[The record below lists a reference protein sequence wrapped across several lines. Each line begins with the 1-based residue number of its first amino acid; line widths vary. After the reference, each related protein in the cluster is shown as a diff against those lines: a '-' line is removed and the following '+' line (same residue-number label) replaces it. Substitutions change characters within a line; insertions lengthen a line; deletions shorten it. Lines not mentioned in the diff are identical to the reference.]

1 MKGAAVAVPAR
12 FFSYIVAVVAVLG
25 GVFIPPRIAAATPP
39 GFPDVNAFAPV
50 DPRPHIYDALSGDP
64 HNLQD
69 IRVRF
74 ATPYG
79 VACLWSYA
87 TSETVYSN
95 MECIGNIP
103 GIPDS
108 VPDNGGLGC
117 ARVGQLNG
125 WSNEIAFDRHWGS
138 CPPFPPI
145 ASLDV
150 GQKIDAGNTTCVVGD
165 NSLIACIDPAHDRG
179 FVLQPSGSW
188 VF

>member
-1 MKGAAVAVPAR
+1 VNCLAVAVPAK
-12 FFSYIVAVVAVLG
+12 FGTFLAAVGVVLG
-25 GVFIPPRIAAATPP
+25 AVFAPSIAAATPP

-50 DPRPHIYDALSGDP
+50 DPRPHIYNILSGD
-64 HNLQD
+64 HMQD
-69 IRVRF
+69 VSDVRVRF

-117 ARVGQLNG
+117 ARAGQLSG
-125 WSNEIAFDRHWGS
+125 WSNEIALDRHWGS
-138 CPPFPPI
+138 CPPFLPI

-150 GQKIDAGNTTCVVGD
+150 GQKIETGNTTCVVGD
-165 NSLIACIDPAHDRG
+165 DSLIACIDPAHDRG